1 MIHSQFLSGSSPR
14 SNSKGVRYRI
24 HAQPP
29 LPSLL
34 EIKYRIAALVNGRAQ
49 LRSTLSKP
57 GIQPDLPG
65 MQWRTKILS
74 GSSGAALRIAL

>member
-1 MIHSQFLSGSSPR
+1 MIHSHFLSGSSPR
-14 SNSKGVRYRI
+14 SNSKGVRY

-49 LRSTLSKP
+49 LRSTLSKT